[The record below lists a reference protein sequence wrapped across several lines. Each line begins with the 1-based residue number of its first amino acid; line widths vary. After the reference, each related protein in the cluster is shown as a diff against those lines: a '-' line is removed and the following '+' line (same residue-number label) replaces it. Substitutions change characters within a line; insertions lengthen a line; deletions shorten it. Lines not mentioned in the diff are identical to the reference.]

1 MNSFDPCYRPR
12 QWCPDRLLRQLL
24 DLQNAESSTAWIISF
39 LAKSRAEK
47 KEDILNTNGTI
58 QDLQVANLFFIMCRQ
73 DAISKLRSQNSPRYS
88 IDTPYRDIRLAI
100 QKIISPNERVVTAD
114 RAKFLSVIQGGEESD
129 GNFLAPLG
137 EEARYSDF
145 EKLKTAT
152 NPEDELVKVKF
163 ISDLRDHEVKLRLL
177 DGIKAKQ
184 NNFDYRNDRE
194 IILQKSRHGFCK
206 IFIR

>member
-24 DLQNAESSTAWIISF
+24 DLLNAESATAWIMSF

-47 KEDILNTNGTI
+47 KEDKLNTNCTI
-58 QDLQVANLFFIMCRQ
+58 QDLQVANLFLSMCRQ

-100 QKIISPNERVVTAD
+100 QKFISANERVVTAD
-114 RAKFLSVIQGGEESD
+114 RAKFLSVIQGGKASD

-145 EKLKTAT
+145 AKTQ
-152 NPEDELVKVKF
+152 NSDQPRRGVGKNKVYF
-163 ISDLRDHEVKLRLL
+163 RFE
-177 DGIKAKQ
+177 GP
-184 NNFDYRNDRE
+184 
-194 IILQKSRHGFCK
+194 
-206 IFIR
+206 